1 MTDQFGA
8 NLERIIQ
15 DLAKRVQKLE
25 ASQRGG
31 PGLTVGKASG
41 PFLLPNAG
49 PAGNPASGVYLYVS
63 GTTLRQRDSTGLDR
77 PVGNS
82 AANVIVPAI
91 TAPNAPASYNQAQ
104 AQAISDGLAT
114 TYNAL
119 IALHVTLRTGGV
131 LIV

>member
-1 MTDQFGA
+1 MTDQFGTD
-8 NLERIIQ
+8 LERI
-15 DLAKRVQKLE
+15 LRGFESRLQKLE

-41 PFLLPNAG
+41 PFLLPDAS
-49 PAGNPASGVYLYVS
+49 PAADPASGVYLYVD

-82 AANVIVPAI
+82 AANVVVPGI
-91 TAPNAPASYNQAQ
+91 SAPNAPSSYVQSQ

-114 TYNAL
+114 TYNSLVAL
-119 IALHVTLRTGGV
+119 IVNLRAAGILV
-131 LIV
+131 